1 MFHWLELRAFCH
13 ATEDE
18 EKVLAALQ
26 TVLPEAKV
34 QRATLEGHFGNPLL
48 ALTVRTEKA
57 ADIRA
62 AWRRIVDALGREEV
76 LAGLG
81 QRIDDEVVYHLRID
95 KQRAYLGAITKAARG
110 DVIDLRA
117 KVAAYPAK
125 REVALRIVREFVEAL

>member
-1 MFHWLELRAFCH
+1 MFHWFELRAFCH

-18 EKVLAALQ
+18 EKVVAALR
-26 TVLPEAKV
+26 TVLPEAEV
-34 QRATLEGHFGNPLL
+34 RRAPLEGHFENPLL
-48 ALTVRTEKA
+48 ALTVRTEAA

-62 AWRRIVDALGREEV
+62 AWRRIVDALGRDEV

-95 KQRAYLGAITKAARG
+95 KQRAYLGAIAKAAGG

-125 REVALRIVREFVEAL
+125 REVALRVVREFVEAL

>member
-18 EKVLAALQ
+18 EKVVAALR
-26 TVLPEAKV
+26 TVLPEAEV
-34 QRATLEGHFGNPLL
+34 RRAPLEGHFGNPLL
-48 ALTVRTEKA
+48 ALTVRTEAA

-62 AWRRIVDALGREEV
+62 AWRRIVDALGRDEV

-95 KQRAYLGAITKAARG
+95 KQRAYLGAIAKAAGG

-125 REVALRIVREFVEAL
+125 REVALRVVREFVEAL